1 MYKILIH
8 YTLFIFT
15 KKSMTYQLIISR
27 AVALII
33 LSILYKDCE
42 TLRVCTK
49 RNLPAKCKFST
60 LFMAWHGF
68 KWVLLA
74 KPYLN
79 IPNAFS
85 ERFSTKHDLNFIR
98 NRPTKKFAV
107 CCFIIWLS
115 KLLHRDRLR
124 AEANLLFFLICTAA
138 QIVMHKFAI
147 FSVIQ

>member
-60 LFMAWHGF
+60 LFMA
-68 KWVLLA
+68 
-74 KPYLN
+74 
-79 IPNAFS
+79 
-85 ERFSTKHDLNFIR
+85 
-98 NRPTKKFAV
+98 
-107 CCFIIWLS
+107 
-115 KLLHRDRLR
+115 
-124 AEANLLFFLICTAA
+124 
-138 QIVMHKFAI
+138 
-147 FSVIQ
+147 